1 VARRIGGAG
10 GGSDPGNKGS
20 GVVVAISVALVI
32 SAGGASVGATAS
44 SSSASG
50 GSGGA
55 SRSSMR
61 ASSQDSAAAQA
72 RLASRG
78 VRITARLTDDSND
91 CAGHSYGQV
100 QQFFRDHPCTKLHR
114 AQFEVRDS
122 KGDVVLVP
130 VAWVA
135 MPTDDDAEALK
146 QLLDQGG
153 TGNVKELSRERGR
166 YRAVRYTGDAYA
178 SRRDGTV
185 VANAQAQPVARGWT
199 GLTLTTIATN
209 AVQ

>member
-1 VARRIGGAG
+1 MSPLGRTRKRVTSALCGRYRRALDS
-10 GGSDPGNKGS
+10 GSP
-20 GVVVAISVALVI
+20 AAHAELPW
-32 SAGGASVGATAS
+32 
-44 SSSASG
+44 
-50 GSGGA
+50 A
-55 SRSSMR
+55 SRMPGR
-61 ASSQDSAAAQA
+61 
-72 RLASRG
+72 R
-78 VRITARLTDDSND
+78 
-91 CAGHSYGQV
+91 
-100 QQFFRDHPCTKLHR
+100 P
-114 AQFEVRDS
+114 
-122 KGDVVLVP
+122 GDQVLVDLP
-130 VAWVA
+130 DGQVA